1 MKNIITIVV
10 LIILFSLSIG
20 LYQVFKYKPDYSYI
34 VTKEP
39 IQENII
45 NKIENF
51 KKDDFIVVPLK
62 NYEIEARILSKKKY
76 TIGEDSDLATYD
88 LALGWKEMSDI
99 HYLEKIKI
107 SQRNRWYYWRTKDRS
122 IPREIISYNSSN
134 HHIVHANEKI
144 KKQLS
149 NITKYEAGISKLAN
163 IKKVIKLSSN
173 EGAFGPSLK
182 ALKTFKKFN
191 NQIFR
196 YPDPEVNKL
205 RNAISKRYKLN
216 KNNIIYLVWFKNDL
230 KKNAV
235 WIEKKELLRTGSEDS
250 IKEFEKQIKI
260 REIEALER

>member
-20 LYQVFKYKPDYSYI
+20 LYQFFKYKPDYSYI
-34 VTKEP
+34 VENEP
-39 IQENII
+39 VQENII
-45 NKIENF
+45 YEIESF
-51 KKDDFIVVPLK
+51 EKDDFVIIPLK

-76 TIGEDSDLATYD
+76 TIGEDSDFATYD

-149 NITKYEAGISKLAN
+149 NLKEHQ
-163 IKKVIKLSSN
+163 VIKMTGYLINAKNINYPNIELKSSLTRTDT
-173 EGAFGPSLK
+173 GAG
-182 ALKTFKKFN
+182 AC
-191 NQIFR
+191 
-196 YPDPEVNKL
+196 EVFYVN
-205 RNAISKRYKLN
+205 
-216 KNNIIYLVWFKNDL
+216 YLEVVN
-230 KKNAV
+230 
-235 WIEKKELLRTGSEDS
+235 
-250 IKEFEKQIKI
+250 
-260 REIEALER
+260 

>member
-1 MKNIITIVV
+1 LRNVITVIV
-10 LIILFSLSIG
+10 LITLFSLSIG

-34 VTKEP
+34 VEKEP

-45 NKIENF
+45 DKIENF

-76 TIGEDSDLATYD
+76 TIGEDSDFATYD

-122 IPREIISYNSSN
+122 IPIEIISYNSSN

-149 NITKYEAGISKLAN
+149 NLKEHQ
-163 IKKVIKLSSN
+163 VIKMTGYLINAKNINYPNIELKSSLTRKDT
-173 EGAFGPSLK
+173 GAG
-182 ALKTFKKFN
+182 AC
-191 NQIFR
+191 
-196 YPDPEVNKL
+196 EVF
-205 RNAISKRYKLN
+205 YVD
-216 KNNIIYLVWFKNDL
+216 YLEVIN
-230 KKNAV
+230 
-235 WIEKKELLRTGSEDS
+235 
-250 IKEFEKQIKI
+250 
-260 REIEALER
+260 

>member
-1 MKNIITIVV
+1 MRNVITVIV
-10 LIILFSLSIG
+10 LITLFSLSIG

-34 VTKEP
+34 VEKEP

-45 NKIENF
+45 DKIENF

-76 TIGEDSDLATYD
+76 TIGEDSDFATYD

-122 IPREIISYNSSN
+122 IPIEIISYNSSN

-149 NITKYEAGISKLAN
+149 NLKEHQ
-163 IKKVIKLSSN
+163 VIKMTGYLINAKNINYPNIELKSSLTRKDT
-173 EGAFGPSLK
+173 GAG
-182 ALKTFKKFN
+182 AC
-191 NQIFR
+191 
-196 YPDPEVNKL
+196 EVF
-205 RNAISKRYKLN
+205 YVD
-216 KNNIIYLVWFKNDL
+216 YLEVIN
-230 KKNAV
+230 
-235 WIEKKELLRTGSEDS
+235 
-250 IKEFEKQIKI
+250 
-260 REIEALER
+260 

>member
-149 NITKYEAGISKLAN
+149 NLKEHQ
-163 IKKVIKLSSN
+163 VIKMTGYLINAKNINYPNIELKSSLTRKDT
-173 EGAFGPSLK
+173 GAG
-182 ALKTFKKFN
+182 AC
-191 NQIFR
+191 
-196 YPDPEVNKL
+196 EVF
-205 RNAISKRYKLN
+205 YVD
-216 KNNIIYLVWFKNDL
+216 YLEVIN
-230 KKNAV
+230 
-235 WIEKKELLRTGSEDS
+235 
-250 IKEFEKQIKI
+250 
-260 REIEALER
+260 

>member
-20 LYQVFKYKPDYSYI
+20 LYQFFKYKPDYSYI
-34 VTKEP
+34 VENEP
-39 IQENII
+39 VQENII
-45 NKIENF
+45 YEIESF
-51 KKDDFIVVPLK
+51 EKDDFVIIPLK

-76 TIGEDSDLATYD
+76 TIGEDSDFATYD

-149 NITKYEAGISKLAN
+149 NLKEHQ
-163 IKKVIKLSSN
+163 VIKMTGYLINAKNINYPNIELKSSLTRKDT
-173 EGAFGPSLK
+173 GAG
-182 ALKTFKKFN
+182 AC
-191 NQIFR
+191 
-196 YPDPEVNKL
+196 EVF
-205 RNAISKRYKLN
+205 YVD
-216 KNNIIYLVWFKNDL
+216 YLEVIN
-230 KKNAV
+230 
-235 WIEKKELLRTGSEDS
+235 
-250 IKEFEKQIKI
+250 
-260 REIEALER
+260 

>member
-1 MKNIITIVV
+1 LRNVITVTV
-10 LIILFSLSIG
+10 LITLFSLSIG

-76 TIGEDSDLATYD
+76 TIGEDSDFSTYD

-149 NITKYEAGISKLAN
+149 NLKEHQ
-163 IKKVIKLSSN
+163 VIKMTGYLINAKNINYPNIELKSSLTRKDT
-173 EGAFGPSLK
+173 GAG
-182 ALKTFKKFN
+182 AC
-191 NQIFR
+191 
-196 YPDPEVNKL
+196 EVF
-205 RNAISKRYKLN
+205 YVD
-216 KNNIIYLVWFKNDL
+216 YLEVIN
-230 KKNAV
+230 
-235 WIEKKELLRTGSEDS
+235 
-250 IKEFEKQIKI
+250 
-260 REIEALER
+260 

>member
-1 MKNIITIVV
+1 MLFKKNNKKNKLRNVITVIV
-10 LIILFSLSIG
+10 LITLFSLSIG

-34 VTKEP
+34 VEKEP

-45 NKIENF
+45 DKIENF

-76 TIGEDSDLATYD
+76 TIGEDSDFATYD

-149 NITKYEAGISKLAN
+149 NLKEHQ
-163 IKKVIKLSSN
+163 VIKMTGYLINAKNINYPNIELKSSLTRKDT
-173 EGAFGPSLK
+173 GAG
-182 ALKTFKKFN
+182 AC
-191 NQIFR
+191 
-196 YPDPEVNKL
+196 EVF
-205 RNAISKRYKLN
+205 YVD
-216 KNNIIYLVWFKNDL
+216 YLEVIN
-230 KKNAV
+230 
-235 WIEKKELLRTGSEDS
+235 
-250 IKEFEKQIKI
+250 
-260 REIEALER
+260 

>member
-1 MKNIITIVV
+1 MRNVITVIV
-10 LIILFSLSIG
+10 LITLFSLSIG

-34 VTKEP
+34 VEKEP

-45 NKIENF
+45 DKIENF

-76 TIGEDSDLATYD
+76 TIGEDSDFATYD

-149 NITKYEAGISKLAN
+149 NLKEHQ
-163 IKKVIKLSSN
+163 VIKMTGYLINAKNINYPNIELKSSLTRKDT
-173 EGAFGPSLK
+173 GAG
-182 ALKTFKKFN
+182 AC
-191 NQIFR
+191 
-196 YPDPEVNKL
+196 EVF
-205 RNAISKRYKLN
+205 YVD
-216 KNNIIYLVWFKNDL
+216 YLEVIN
-230 KKNAV
+230 
-235 WIEKKELLRTGSEDS
+235 
-250 IKEFEKQIKI
+250 
-260 REIEALER
+260 